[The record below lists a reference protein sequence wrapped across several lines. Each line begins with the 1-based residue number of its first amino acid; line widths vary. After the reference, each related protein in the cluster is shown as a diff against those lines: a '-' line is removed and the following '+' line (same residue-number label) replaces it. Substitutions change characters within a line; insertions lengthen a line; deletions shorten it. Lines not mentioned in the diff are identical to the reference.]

1 MVRSMQVNVCVCVY
15 LRGTKVRVV
24 MKVACVVLFIYILDR
39 FTFEIYFDLD

>member
-1 MVRSMQVNVCVCVY
+1 MCVY

-39 FTFEIYFDLD
+39 FTFEIYFDLSATRCNLD